1 MTIADEIGL
10 TDATGLA
17 QLVRQKEVKPV
28 ELVDAVVER
37 IERLNPALNAVV
49 IEMYEHA
56 RGLAE
61 GPIGEGPFAGVPFL
75 LKDFL
80 AEYAGVPFTQSS
92 TFLEGFV
99 PDEDTELVRRYKKA
113 GLITVAKTNTPEF
126 AIGATTEPALRGPSR
141 NPWDASRT
149 TGGSSGGAA
158 AAVAAGIV
166 PVAHGNDAGGSIRI
180 PASCCGA
187 FGLKPTRARNP
198 LGPHLG
204 DIMSG
209 LVAEH
214 VLTRTVRDSAAV
226 LDATSGPAA
235 GDPYRAP
242 PPARRFLEE
251 VGVDPGRLRIAMST
265 VSPLGVEADPE
276 CVAAVE
282 DAARLCEELG
292 HEVVETAP
300 SFDGER
306 AWTSFTT
313 LIASGTAA
321 SLDGWADRLG
331 KQLTADAFEPFIWA
345 MTERARAIT
354 APEYLL
360 AVQDMH
366 AVSRSIAPFFETHD
380 LWLTPTLGQ
389 PPVSLGTLAYTGGDP
404 FEHRRR
410 LGAFASFTYVSNLT
424 GQPSMS
430 VPLHWSAAGLPIG
443 VHFAARF
450 GDEAT
455 LFRLASQLEEARP
468 WAGRVPP
475 ISA

>member
-1 MTIADEIGL
+1 
-10 TDATGLA
+10 
-17 QLVRQKEVKPV
+17 
-28 ELVDAVVER
+28 
-37 IERLNPALNAVV
+37 
-49 IEMYEHA
+49 
-56 RGLAE
+56 
-61 GPIGEGPFAGVPFL
+61 
-75 LKDFL
+75 
-80 AEYAGVPFTQSS
+80 
-92 TFLEGFV
+92 
-99 PDEDTELVRRYKKA
+99 
-113 GLITVAKTNTPEF
+113 
-126 AIGATTEPALRGPSR
+126 
-141 NPWDASRT
+141 
-149 TGGSSGGAA
+149 
-158 AAVAAGIV
+158 VAAGIV

-180 PASCCGA
+180 PASCCGV

-226 LDATSGPAA
+226 LDATSGPEA
-235 GDPYRAP
+235 GDPYWAP
-242 PPARRFLEE
+242 PPARPFLDE
-251 VGVDPGRLRIAMST
+251 VGADPGRLRIAMST

-292 HEVVETAP
+292 HEVVEAAP

-306 AWTSFTT
+306 AWTSFTI
-313 LIASGTAA
+313 LIAAGTAA

-331 KQLTADAFEPFIWA
+331 KQLTPDAFEPFIWA

-354 APEYLL
+354 APEYLV

-366 AVSRSIAPFFETHD
+366 AVSRSIAPFFEAHD
-380 LWLTPTLGQ
+380 LWLTPTLRQ
-389 PPVSLGTLAYTGGDP
+389 PPVPLGTLTYAGGDP

-424 GQPSMS
+424 GQPGAS
-430 VPLHWSAAGLPIG
+430 VPLYWSADGLPIG